1 MQNASNSGEGNYYPA
16 TVRPLIL
23 VYTMLQT
30 SSFNLFDILNL
41 QKLVSDSGSVIQDT
55 KSHYR

>member
-1 MQNASNSGEGNYYPA
+1 MQNASNSGEANYYPA
-16 TVRPLIL
+16 TARPLIH
-23 VYTMLQT
+23 TMLQT

-41 QKLVSDSGSVIQDT
+41 QKLVSDSDSVIQDT